1 MNLQEI
7 LNGQPDKAIE
17 LFKLPEFEVEPE
29 KAKAQYF
36 VEGHDVFDKNIRKDK
51 IIQKDT
57 GSVDE
62 NGDVITTAA
71 IIPCSRIGLPIQ
83 KDIVEQRIGFMLTN
97 PVDYN
102 MTSKTTKGQ
111 RIIEMVDDILLK
123 NRTKYK
129 DRDILRRQM
138 SEMQSAE
145 LWYFV
150 PTEGKPKFELKCKIV
165 SPWIG
170 DKLYPM
176 YDFYGDMI
184 AFGRAYRLKEDG
196 KEIEHFD
203 IYTKDL
209 EYHFVKK
216 DAWVFDNLEDANGK
230 PIPNPTPNIV
240 GKIMV
245 IYHEQK
251 APEWADVQSMIDR
264 LEESVSNHADM
275 NDYFGSPILAV
286 MGEIIG
292 FSQKGEQ
299 GKILELEHDAKA
311 NYLTISTPPES
322 IRMEQAQLRELVFAL
337 SNTADI
343 SFDKVKGIGNLSAIA
358 LNLLFISSTMAAK
371 AKEETF
377 IVGLQRRVNLIMACI
392 GKVLDTSLASDIPTV
407 RVEPKLNVYQP
418 SDVNELL
425 KTLGQAKQDGIMSV
439 EAIVEN
445 NPLIIEKE
453 KEVVLL
459 KAAKEEEAKAIENKV
474 VEPKPIVE

>member
-1 MNLQEI
+1 MNLQEM
-7 LNGQPDKAIE
+7 LNEQTDKAIE
-17 LFKLPEFEVEPE
+17 LFKVPEFEVEPE
-29 KAKAQYF
+29 KVKAQYF

-57 GSVDE
+57 GSIDE
-62 NGDVITTAA
+62 NGDTITIPA

-102 MTSKTTKGQ
+102 MTSKTNKGLK
-111 RIIEMVDDILLK
+111 IIEMVEDILLK

-138 SEMQSAE
+138 TEMQSAE
-145 LWYFV
+145 LWYLV
-150 PTEGKPKFELKCKIV
+150 PREGKPKYDLKCKVI
-165 SPWIG
+165 SPWLG
-170 DKLYPM
+170 DKLCPI
-176 YDFYGDMI
+176 YDSYGDMT
-184 AFGRAYRLKEDG
+184 AFGRGYFLKDDG
-196 KEIEHFD
+196 KDVEHFD

-216 DAWVFDNLEDANGK
+216 DKWVLEEGLLDPSGK
-230 PIPNPTPNIV
+230 PVPNPIPNTV

-299 GKILELEHDAKA
+299 GKILELEQGAQA
-311 NYLTISTPPES
+311 NYMTISTPPES
-322 IRMEQAQLRELVFAL
+322 IRMEQSQLRELIFAL

-392 GKVLDTSLASDIPTV
+392 GKVLDTSLASEIPNI
-407 RVEPKLNVYQP
+407 RVEPKLNVYAP

-425 KTLGQAKQDGIMSV
+425 KALGKAKTDGIMSV

-453 KEVVLL
+453 KEVALV
-459 KAAKEEEAKAIENKV
+459 KAGV
-474 VEPKPIVE
+474 VEPTEIVADEK